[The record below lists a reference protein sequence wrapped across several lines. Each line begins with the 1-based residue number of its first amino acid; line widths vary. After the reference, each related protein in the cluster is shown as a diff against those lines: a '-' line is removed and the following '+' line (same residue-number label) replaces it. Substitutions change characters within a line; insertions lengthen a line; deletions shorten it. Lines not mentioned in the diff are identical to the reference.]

1 MKKKWFDLKIFREGF
16 RQLSLMALAF
26 LGILLLTSLISI
38 LQQPLSRHGI
48 SITPRVPQL
57 MSPLSLQPLIAI
69 SFCLTA
75 PFLTL
80 KAFRFTTER
89 RGSDFY
95 HALPQRREC
104 LFLSLLGAAF
114 AWVFLIL
121 AASALVSGVAAG
133 CFPAYYRFSWGDL
146 LQYNL
151 VILLISSYV
160 AAVTACGIFLSGTV
174 FSNVLVSLLLLFAP
188 RIIIH
193 TITGCIADQSFMLD
207 RNFLPFPYRINLFSD
222 FVYSFLNSGDSRL
235 YGRSLFHWG
244 RILYTFFALILWVGA
259 GAFLARKRKSEA
271 AEVPVANPRVRA
283 LVRITLAFLVWLI
296 PLRSLLVHEH
306 YSSFDYSIFGLFILL
321 AFFGYELLATRNLKS
336 LRKSLPSFGIL
347 LILCLGSLFFCR
359 CCMRMAENWQPEAAD
374 IQHVRIMDSRDY
386 YYMEGNSLFSSRIEE
401 TRITDKEVHRLV
413 AELLKNTPARVNPG
427 YAYHISAIH
436 TKYTISKTI
445 AIKSGLVE
453 RYRTILLE
461 DKEMEALSAA
471 LSKDEAFVKAYME
484 LPDEKDSGIVVESII
499 RPDEDNK
506 AALQIYRSLKEE
518 VKEIGF
524 TEWFNMQNNPVS
536 RDSSAWIGL
545 QSNRQGL
552 SSCASFT
559 ISKKLPRTWAL
570 YQQLWAEAN
579 RQNRDKLIG
588 WIDRALAGRESG
600 TELRIQGASD
610 INIRAFNS
618 STGEDIVGYVT
629 TFAYPDGTGVLKE
642 GQLKKLRDILSGL
655 SLPAGLEPEYYGPVQ
670 IDVSAYN
677 NEEDLNCMFTGE
689 TFPEGLR
696 EILNP

>member
-26 LGILLLTSLISI
+26 LGVLLLTSLISI
-38 LQQPLSRHGI
+38 LQQPLSHH
-48 SITPRVPQL
+48 SLSPRVPLL
-57 MSPLSLQPLIAI
+57 MSPLSLQPLIVI

-75 PFLTL
+75 PLLTL

-133 CFPAYYRFSWGDL
+133 FFPAYYRFSWADL

-151 VILLISSYV
+151 VILLISLYV
-160 AAVTACGIFLSGTV
+160 AAVTACGTFLSGTV

-193 TITGCIADQSFMLD
+193 TLSSCIADHSFMLD
-207 RNFLPFPYRINLFSD
+207 RNLLPFPYRINLFSD
-222 FVYSFLNSGDSRL
+222 FVYNFLNSGNSRL

-283 LVRITLAFLVWLI
+283 LVRIALAFLVWLI

-306 YSSFDYSIFGLFILL
+306 YSSFDYGIFGLFILL

-336 LRKSLPSFGIL
+336 LKKSLPSFGIL
-347 LILCLGSLFFCR
+347 LALCLGSLFFCR
-359 CCMRMAENWQPEAAD
+359 GCMRMAENWQPEATD
-374 IQHVRIMDSRDY
+374 IQHVRIMNSPGDY
-386 YYMEGNSLFSSRIEE
+386 YFQEDNSLFSSRIED

-413 AELLKNTPARVNPG
+413 AELLKKTPARVTPGG
-427 YAYHISAIH
+427 YAYYIPDVH
-436 TKYTISKTI
+436 TKYTTSKTV

-484 LPDEKDSGIVVESII
+484 LPDEKDPGIVVESII

-506 AALQIYRSLKEE
+506 AALQIYRCLKEE

-536 RDSSAWIGL
+536 GDSNAWIGL
-545 QSNRQGL
+545 QSNRQGI
-552 SSCASFT
+552 ASRVAFT

-579 RQNRDKLIG
+579 RLNRDKLIS
-588 WIDRALAGRESG
+588 WIDQALAVRESG
-600 TELRIQGASD
+600 TAPRIQGD

-618 STGEDIVGYVT
+618 STGEDIVGYIT
-629 TFAYPDGTGVLKE
+629 TFVYPDGTGVLQDT
-642 GQLKKLRDILSGL
+642 QLKKLRDILSKL
-655 SLPAGLEPEYYGPVQ
+655 RFPDGLEPEYYGPVQ
-670 IDVSAYN
+670 IDISAYN
-677 NEEDLNCMFTGE
+677 GVEDINCMFTGE

-696 EILNP
+696 ELLNP